1 MSRAALAYD
10 VKPAERSKAK
20 IGPSTVHV
28 NKPAD
33 AHDRETDSIAEHA
46 GPGAG
51 HKPLWSLSKVR
62 MGSSADNE
70 SPGPAK
76 PGNVPPIVHNTLGSP
91 GRPLDSGARG
101 FFEQRFGR
109 NFSQVRIHTG
119 EDAAQA
125 ASSLHSSAFTLG
137 NDIVF
142 ARDRYAPSTPKGRTL
157 LAHELRH
164 VQQQRYAVRS
174 PEPAV
179 DLPTS
184 SHEVQA
190 RSIFDTDIQPISS
203 QRIQCAP
210 EGDQFALDGDVINSV
225 GRVAFGDT
233 AWAFLKAVIEGF
245 VNGLKSDLQAG
256 RGEEAKSHLHGL
268 FVPWNAGKFY
278 LGYLVGLVLGLISPV
293 TDLVKGI
300 IGIIKLA
307 GSALEWLAKWSPVGV
322 AISPERQQKIA
333 IIRQRFSDLAVQFGN
348 AIVEFAKDPKGSAK
362 KFSDFLDS
370 MMNLALGQARTMG
383 ANAAHSIFDFLKEDY
398 YDMGESIGKV
408 IGGLIAQVL
417 LLVFSDAIGNLISE
431 AASMIGKA
439 AEFVAG
445 KAVELIEWVA
455 SFASKVISKVRE
467 AINGALK
474 LFKGLA
480 NSLIDAFDAL
490 KALFTESEELAGGL
504 KAAPAGGG
512 ELGAVP
518 KAPNVMESRMVTS
531 TRTSP
536 AKVEDLKPPKIHP
549 SKTGEVT
556 PPKTATTKVSEPPP
570 KELAKPKVGGA
581 EVDKPLTETEGG
593 LKPKQQKPAPSGT
606 SPADKGVAPGLTRD
620 EAAAAKT
627 VIGDMKSGD
636 GTLAKIWEDVANP
649 GEKAKL
655 TKSNSRRLFNNQRKR
670 FWNAVFD
677 DPKAKKMFE
686 KMGAKFPKR
695 GNAPVLKL
703 PSGEELQ
710 MTIDHV
716 IERQTNPSKALDATN
731 LRISPRREN
740 TVVLRQLHDQDPFQN
755 PAQHGWQPFP

>member
-1 MSRAALAYD
+1 MSRAALAHD
-10 VKPAERSKAK
+10 VKSAEGSKTK
-20 IGPSTVHV
+20 SGPGMLRAS
-28 NKPAD
+28 KPAD
-33 AHDRETDSIAEHA
+33 AYEREADSVAERA
-46 GPGAG
+46 GPGTG
-51 HKPLWSLSKVR
+51 RMPSWSLSNVR
-62 MGSSADNE
+62 MGASPE
-70 SPGPAK
+70 SEAAGPAK
-76 PGNVPPIVHNTLGSP
+76 QGNVPPIVHDALGSP
-91 GRPLDSGARG
+91 GRPLDTSARG

-109 NFSQVRIHTG
+109 NFGQVRIHTG
-119 EDAAQA
+119 EDSAEAAG
-125 ASSLHSSAFTLG
+125 SLHSSAFTLG

-142 ARDRYAPSTPKGRTL
+142 ARGRYAPSTPKGRLL
-157 LAHELRH
+157 LAHELSH
-164 VQQQRYAVRS
+164 VQQQRHAVRS

-190 RSIFDTDIQPISS
+190 RSLFDTDIQPVSS

-210 EGDQFALDGDVINSV
+210 EGDQFALDGDVVNSV
-225 GRVAFGDT
+225 GRAAFGDT
-233 AWAFLKAVIEGF
+233 PWAFLKAVIEGF

-256 RGEEAKSHLHGL
+256 RGEEAKGHLHGL

-278 LGYLVGLVLGLISPV
+278 LGYLVGLVLGLISPI

-333 IIRQRFSDLAVQFGN
+333 TIAQRFSDLAVQFGN

-455 SFASKVISKVRE
+455 SFASKVIGKIRE
-467 AINGALK
+467 AVNGALK

-512 ELGAVP
+512 ELSAVP

-549 SKTGEVT
+549 SKAGEVT
-556 PPKTATTKVSEPPP
+556 TPKTTPKVHEPAP
-570 KELAKPKVGGA
+570 KELTKPKLG
-581 EVDKPLTETEGG
+581 ETELDPNHKFSLGVGKERLQQIQAGEKNFAIDRAMTFDIDEVLPVGEANIKPQRAVGRARSSYNRQLLDPNTNQRTKGLGIDMRELRANRGELKPVSVTKDPNVLVTRRFSEIEEMDRIFDRAVASVKDANKLTPTG
-593 LKPKQQKPAPSGT
+593 LKAAINREIRRIIT
-606 SPADKGVAPGLTRD
+606 
-620 EAAAAKT
+620 EAAGPDAVAVRKALKD
-627 VIGDMKSGD
+627 IG
-636 GTLAKIWEDVANP
+636 
-649 GEKAKL
+649 
-655 TKSNSRRLFNNQRKR
+655 
-670 FWNAVFD
+670 
-677 DPKAKKMFE
+677 FE
-686 KMGAKFPKR
+686 RVPKR
-695 GNAPVLKL
+695 GFA
-703 PSGEELQ
+703 LQ
-710 MTIDHV
+710 
-716 IERQTNPSKALDATN
+716 K
-731 LRISPRREN
+731 SP
-740 TVVLRQLHDQDPFQN
+740 
-755 PAQHGWQPFP
+755 

>member
-1 MSRAALAYD
+1 MSRAALAHD
-10 VKPAERSKAK
+10 VKTAEGAKAK
-20 IGPSTVHV
+20 SASSALRV

-33 AHDRETDSIAEHA
+33 AYEREANPVAEHA

-51 HKPLWSLSKVR
+51 HKALWSLSKVR
-62 MGSSADNE
+62 MGSSPE
-70 SPGPAK
+70 SAGPGPASQS
-76 PGNVPPIVHNTLGSP
+76 NVPPIVHDVLGSP
-91 GRPLDSGARG
+91 GRPLDNSARG

-119 EDAAQA
+119 DDAAEA

-142 ARDRYAPSTPKGRTL
+142 ARDRYAPSTARGRLL

-164 VQQQRYAVRS
+164 VQQQQNVVR
-174 PEPAV
+174 PPDLAV
-179 DLPTS
+179 DLPS
-184 SHEVQA
+184 SAHEAQA
-190 RSIFDTDIQPISS
+190 RSLFDTDIKPVSS

-210 EGDQFALDGDVINSV
+210 ESDQFALDGDIINSV
-225 GRVAFGDT
+225 GRQAFGDT
-233 AWAFLKAVIEGF
+233 SWAFLKAVIEGF
-245 VNGLKSDLQAG
+245 VNGLKGDLQAG

-268 FVPWNAGKFY
+268 FVPWNAAKFY
-278 LGYLVGLVLGLISPV
+278 LGYLVGFVLGLISPI

-333 IIRQRFSDLAVQFGN
+333 IITQRFSDLAVQFGN
-348 AIVEFAKDPKGSAK
+348 AIVDFAKDPKGSAK
-362 KFSDFLDS
+362 KFSDFLDT
-370 MMNLALGQARTMG
+370 MMNLALAQARSMG
-383 ANAAHSIFDFLKEDY
+383 ASAAHSIFDFLKQDY

-408 IGGLIAQVL
+408 IGGLIVQVL
-417 LLVFSDAIGNLISE
+417 LLVFSEAIGNLISE

-445 KAVELIEWVA
+445 KAVELFEWVA
-455 SFASKVISKVRE
+455 SFASKVIGKIRE
-467 AINGALK
+467 AVNGALK

-504 KAAPAGGG
+504 KTATAGGG
-512 ELGAVP
+512 DLGAVS
-518 KAPNVMESRMVTS
+518 KTPNVMESRMVTS

-536 AKVEDLKPPKIHP
+536 AKVEDLKPPSIHP
-549 SKTGEVT
+549 SKTGGVT
-556 PPKTATTKVSEPPP
+556 TPKTTTTKVSEPAP
-570 KELAKPKVGGA
+570 KELTKPNVGGA
-581 EVDKPLTETEGG
+581 EVDKPLTEADSG
-593 LKPKQQKPAPSGT
+593 LKPKQQKPAPSGK
-606 SPADKGVAPGLTRD
+606 SPADAGVAPGLTRE
-620 EAAAAKT
+620 EAAAAKA
-627 VIGDMKSGD
+627 VIGDMKAGD

-677 DPKAKKMFE
+677 DPKAKEMFE

-740 TVVLRQLHDQDPFQN
+740 TVVLRQLHDQDPFQD
-755 PAQHGWQPFP
+755 PAKHGWQTFP